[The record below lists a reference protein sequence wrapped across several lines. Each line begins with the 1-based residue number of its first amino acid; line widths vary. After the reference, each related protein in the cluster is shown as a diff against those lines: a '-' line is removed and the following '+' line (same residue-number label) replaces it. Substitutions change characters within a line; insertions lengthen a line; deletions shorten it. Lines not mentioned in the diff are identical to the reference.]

1 MSGILLKVNPVQ
13 KVAKQRKAAKELA
26 RMMYASLEEVSQQER
41 RRRLEEIHG
50 IAIKINRRT
59 GKSSKRGST
68 LANRPVSLPSPR
80 SQQIPARSR
89 VE

>member
-1 MSGILLKVNPVQ
+1 MSGILLVVDAVQ
-13 KVAKQRKAAKELA
+13 KVAKQRKAAKALA
-26 RMMYASLEEVSQQER
+26 RMMYASLEEVPQQER

-50 IAIKINRRT
+50 IAVKINRRT

-68 LANRPVSLPSPR
+68 RANRPVSLPSSG

-89 VE
+89 VV